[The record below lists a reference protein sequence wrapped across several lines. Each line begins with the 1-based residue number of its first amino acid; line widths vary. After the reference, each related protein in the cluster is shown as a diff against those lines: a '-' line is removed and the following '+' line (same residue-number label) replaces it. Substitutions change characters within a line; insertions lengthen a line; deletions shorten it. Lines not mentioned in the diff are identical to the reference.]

1 MLSLL
6 VVLAFAVVRLLMFVL
21 ACCAWVFAWQRLF
34 AFAFVIIDLFLFGS
48 CWIAGVVVCCV

>member
-1 MLSLL
+1 MF
-6 VVLAFAVVRLLMFVL
+6 AFEVVRLLMFVL

-48 CWIAGVVVCCV
+48 CWITGVVVCCGWLCF